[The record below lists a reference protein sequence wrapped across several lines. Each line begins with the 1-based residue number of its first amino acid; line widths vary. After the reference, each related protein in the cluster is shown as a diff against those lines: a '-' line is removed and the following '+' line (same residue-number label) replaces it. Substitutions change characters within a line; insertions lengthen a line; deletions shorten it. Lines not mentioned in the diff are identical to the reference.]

1 MTTKQNTLYRALVA
15 DHSLRVTT
23 PLDTSRLAVE
33 RRHDGPG
40 RPYVVLRGDHGR
52 RVVAVR

>member
-1 MTTKQNTLYRALVA
+1 MTKQNHLYRALTA

-40 RPYVVLRGDHGR
+40 RPYAVLRGDRGR